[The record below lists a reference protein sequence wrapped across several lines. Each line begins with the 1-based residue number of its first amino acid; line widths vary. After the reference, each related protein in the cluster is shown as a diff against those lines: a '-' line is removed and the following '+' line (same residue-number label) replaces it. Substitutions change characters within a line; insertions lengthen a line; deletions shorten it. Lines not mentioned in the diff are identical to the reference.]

1 VQFILG
7 SYVATNYCISHLT
20 KIHKTVTCEMQN
32 MLQKCKYEQ
41 IKAFQQIKENRK
53 WIINVEQLWTQLAI
67 YIILS
72 FSLYHSTQSFNII
85 NTSQQQNRSFMLKH

>member
-1 VQFILG
+1 MEFNLG

-20 KIHKTVTCEMQN
+20 KICKTIKCEMQN

-53 WIINVEQLWTQLAI
+53 
-67 YIILS
+67 
-72 FSLYHSTQSFNII
+72 
-85 NTSQQQNRSFMLKH
+85 